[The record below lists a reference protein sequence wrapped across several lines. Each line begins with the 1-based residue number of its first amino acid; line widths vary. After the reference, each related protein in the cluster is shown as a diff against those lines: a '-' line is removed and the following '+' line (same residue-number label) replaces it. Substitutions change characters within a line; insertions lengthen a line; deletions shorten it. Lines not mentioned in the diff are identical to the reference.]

1 MLSHLATSVIK
12 LGQKRQND
20 DLKDMLEKL
29 QSSQLIDMV
38 VSSIDSIDGYTLWH
52 FTLLGLA
59 HSERSAG
66 KRFELVMAVLQHLS
80 VVELSTKQIF
90 DLIARFLTDLPSL
103 TPEQLVEIC
112 ELCVESIRAGDPK
125 CIAWKHLLP
134 QTIIQLLTG
143 SGAGRFNANGMLLT
157 GTDYRQKVLEEIFKM
172 KLQLAILTPLCG
184 MFRDLTLSKD
194 EATIF
199 VTKVSDSM
207 KNIEPLELP
216 PLACQL
222 FHVCLKHPCLLVI
235 PLMALQKYFHKNY
248 YKKVLSNENSDTTDF
263 DSIDR
268 YSDSEIREAE
278 ETILF
283 HLSNVVEFRIDEAQT
298 VAMFKPFQNNPEI
311 LLAPFLVGAL
321 LAMSKINR
329 QPDTTD
335 VVASPIMAF
344 LIKLIAISEKERE
357 MCTQSAWCRGR
368 IEPSVIARIDQLF
381 RTLTENSQEGK
392 EVVTPGLINFAFA
405 LLLAKKQS
413 KLHGIA
419 INFFQLFIKRRF
431 IFGSGIVAKLKKY
444 LFADLEETQF
454 NTCLTTLSLTNA
466 LTVSEC
472 TNTIQFI
479 MDYLLLINGIHA
491 MRFMAFIFPLLRI
504 SHTIRDRY
512 IEVLRKAMYHGETS
526 TRIMGVFGFCS
537 LLKQLKN
544 NNSRRSIMG
553 NGAGN
558 YTQLTISGMSL
569 LSQATYGSQNNP
581 NVHFDMLTLEIMG
594 MLRKCFTQTVEVR
607 EMLYEALGRAE
618 EFNTQL
624 LPHVLQFIDWHFESF
639 FGENP
644 KESFRIDFE
653 KCVRYKGE
661 QCEDDPTPDE
671 QRPVVVYDNIGR
683 LTVFMVHCVVLCDQH
698 EVQHD
703 TSAVKDTL
711 QLIVE
716 RIDNISTDD
725 MGIIGTLDTK
735 SIIFATQYLNTL
747 EAAMAFCAWKT
758 KPDNNLLRDFVRL
771 FKHHQHSVEKFK
783 KLEPK
788 KGNKKNASSEASCNA
803 STLAGSLK
811 SAGISFK
818 PENVWDLATVERI
831 LRISLDTMTNY
842 AKDEDLK
849 LFRGNRDLQQYV
861 LKIACQKLEE
871 LRSLPDYWQVNHSK
885 RIFGHLAECTK
896 LVYDR
901 CVKKTTELVGNG
913 GLLVVQAAVE
923 CFRQGLTSAIEL
935 YDRKF
940 NDFLQLICCTIGPS
954 FKKELLLQLQTII
967 DEYFKDASEPEPI
980 GEKIIVGLVQ
990 CLELLYKS
998 AIITQDHLAQG
1009 YDWLQNFCI
1018 NTKLKLKSFAI
1029 MHRLL
1034 FDLRIRTQTGAYF
1047 DSVAMRLELKF
1058 GQIAAEETSPL
1069 FYFKSITSATAEPT
1083 FHCLC
1088 AIFRQQLDE
1097 IEHLILRTNSLMMR
1111 LKVFGLDDTDETSQL
1126 LKSIERSICSQLVHI
1141 LGSLTHLC
1149 NTNLPLGSTM
1159 DALIKLLLSMYGCLA
1174 NLSKHFLARHSIVPI
1189 AYDATKFN
1197 LVVKSSK
1204 PLASKI
1210 YDLIPFVEENIIGQ
1224 DDEGDQKATASSAA
1238 KAKSNRDKVLRQT
1251 KLIPKL
1257 VFRIETFNKIVMQ
1270 LSKKTKKDLT
1280 YLLHM
1285 GTVRDFRIKTS
1296 ALVEAI
1302 QRTVSDRAE
1311 DGEELA
1317 EEEES
1322 EPQLDRNE
1330 MDDDDDEENVDRTA
1344 CSNRSEVMQQ
1354 TRGHKSN
1361 LSAEALA
1368 LKNLARL
1375 NERTRKAAK
1384 KRAFET
1390 IQDGEEVP
1398 AMVSK
1403 RAKPTKKKA
1412 TGSKINKRVLEEVAA
1427 IEHGEKRVVEAQDVQ
1442 VAQHVTRTRTLG
1454 LPRRSARKH
1463 DM

>member
-1 MLSHLATSVIK
+1 MLPNLVSSVIK
-12 LGQKRQND
+12 FGQKRQND
-20 DLKDMLEKL
+20 ELKELLEKM

-38 VSSIDSIDGYTLWH
+38 VSNIDSIDGYTLWH

-66 KRFELVMAVLQHLS
+66 KRFELVMAVLQHLNS
-80 VVELSTKQIF
+80 VELSTKQIF
-90 DLIARFLTDLPSL
+90 DLVARFLTDLPSL
-103 TPEQLVEIC
+103 TLEQLVGIC

-125 CIAWKHLLP
+125 CITWKHLLP
-134 QTIIQLLTG
+134 QTILQL
-143 SGAGRFNANGMLLT
+143 SGNAGRFNANGMLMT
-157 GTDYRQKVLEEIFKM
+157 GTEYRQKMLEEIFKM
-172 KLQLAILTPLCG
+172 KLQLSILTPLCG
-184 MFRDLTLSKD
+184 MFRDFTLSKD
-194 EATIF
+194 ETSIF
-199 VTKVSDSM
+199 VTKISDSL

-222 FHVCLKHPCLLVI
+222 FHVCLKHPSLLVI

-248 YKKVLSNENSDTTDF
+248 YKKLLSNENSDTTDF
-263 DSIDR
+263 DSID
-268 YSDSEIREAE
+268 SEIRDSE

-283 HLSNVVEFRIDEAQT
+283 HLSNVIEFRIDETQT
-298 VAMFKPFQNNPEI
+298 VAMFKPFQNNPEV
-311 LLAPFLVGAL
+311 LLTPFLVGAL

-335 VVASPIMAF
+335 VVASPIMTF

-357 MCTQSAWCRGR
+357 MCAQSAWCRGR

-381 RTLTENSQEGK
+381 STLTDNSQEGK

-405 LLLAKKQS
+405 LLLAKKQT

-431 IFGSGIVAKLKKY
+431 IFGNGIIAKIKKY

-479 MDYLLLINGIHA
+479 MDYLLLINGTHA
-491 MRFMAFIFPLLRI
+491 MRFMAFIFPLLRV

-512 IEVLRKAMYHGETS
+512 IEVLRKAMYNGETS

-569 LSQATYGSQNNP
+569 LSQATYGSSNNP
-581 NVHFDMLTLEIMG
+581 NIHFDMLTLEIMG
-594 MLRKCFTQTVEVR
+594 MLRKCFTQTLEVR
-607 EMLYEALGRAE
+607 EMLYEALGRAV

-644 KESFRIDFE
+644 KETFRIDYD

-661 QCEDDPTPDE
+661 VNETDLPDE
-671 QRPVVVYDNIGR
+671 QRSIVVYDNVGR
-683 LTVFMVHCVVLCDQH
+683 LTAFMVHCVVLCDQH
-698 EVQHD
+698 DVQHD
-703 TSAVKDTL
+703 TSAVKNTL

-716 RIDNISTDD
+716 RIDNLSKED
-725 MGIIGTLDTK
+725 MGIK
-735 SIIFATQYLNTL
+735 
-747 EAAMAFCAWKT
+747 M
-758 KPDNNLLRDFVRL
+758 
-771 FKHHQHSVEKFK
+771 
-783 KLEPK
+783 EPK
-788 KGNKKNASSEASCNA
+788 KANKKNVTDVTINS
-803 STLAGSLK
+803 STLAGALK
-811 SAGISFK
+811 TGISFK
-818 PENVWDLATVERI
+818 PENIWDLATIERI

-842 AKDEDLK
+842 AKEEDLK
-849 LFRGNRDLQQYV
+849 LFRGNRDLQQYL
-861 LKIACQKLEE
+861 LKIASQRLEG

-901 CVKKTTELVGNG
+901 CIKKTAELTENG

-935 YDRKF
+935 YERKF

-954 FKKELLLQLQTII
+954 FKMELLAQLQTIV
-967 DEYFKDASEPEPI
+967 DWYFKDGGEPESV
-980 GEKIIVGLVQ
+980 GDKIVVGLMQ

-998 AIITQDHLAQG
+998 PVITQDHLAQG
-1009 YDWLQNFCI
+1009 YEWLQNFCI

-1034 FDLRIRTQTGAYF
+1034 FDLRLRTQTGAYF
-1047 DSVAMRLELKF
+1047 DSIAIRLELKF
-1058 GQIAAEETSPL
+1058 GQIATEETNPL

-1088 AIFRQQLDE
+1088 AIFRQQVEE
-1097 IEHLILRTNSLMMR
+1097 IEHLILRTNSLMVR

-1149 NTNLPLGSTM
+1149 NANLPLGSTM
-1159 DALIKLLLSMYGCLA
+1159 DALIKLLLSVYGCLA
-1174 NLSKHFLARHSIVPI
+1174 NLSKHFLARHAIVPI
-1189 AYDATKFN
+1189 AYDVTKFN

-1204 PLASKI
+1204 PLAAKI

-1224 DDEGDQKATASSAA
+1224 DEGDAPASSA

-1302 QRTVSDRAE
+1302 QRTISDKTDPEGIAS
-1311 DGEELA
+1311 
-1317 EEEES
+1317 EEET

-1330 MDDDDDEENVDRTA
+1330 DDDDDDEENINHTA
-1344 CSNRSEVMQQ
+1344 CSNRSEVTGAVQE
-1354 TRGHKSN
+1354 TKGRKTN
-1361 LSAEALA
+1361 LSAEGLA
-1368 LKNLARL
+1368 LKNLALL

-1384 KRAFET
+1384 KRALENAKE
-1390 IQDGEEVP
+1390 IEEAPV
-1398 AMVSK
+1398 ASK
-1403 RAKPTKKKA
+1403 KSKPTKKKG
-1412 TGSKINKRVLEEVAA
+1412 TVPKINKRALEELDAVKNR
-1427 IEHGEKRVVEAQDVQ
+1427 ENKVPVSEVQ
-1442 VAQHVTRTRTLG
+1442 VEQSVTRTRTLG
-1454 LPRRSARKH
+1454 LPRRSARKSEV
-1463 DM
+1463 

>member
-20 DLKDMLEKL
+20 ELKDMLEKL

-38 VSSIDSIDGYTLWH
+38 VPSLDSIDGYTLWH

-59 HSERSAG
+59 QSERSAS
-66 KRFELVMAVLQHLS
+66 KRFELVMAVLHHLNA
-80 VVELSTKQIF
+80 VELTTKQIF
-90 DLIARFLTDLPSL
+90 DLVARFLTDLPSL

-112 ELCVESIRAGDPK
+112 EFCVESIRAGDPK
-125 CIAWKHLLP
+125 CITWKYLLP
-134 QTIIQLLTG
+134 QTILQLL
-143 SGAGRFNANGMLLT
+143 SANAAGRFNANGMLLT

-172 KLQLAILTPLCG
+172 KLQLTILTPLCG
-184 MFRDLTLSKD
+184 MFRDLTISKD
-194 EATIF
+194 ETSIF
-199 VTKVSDSM
+199 VTKISDNL

-222 FHVCLKHPCLLVI
+222 FHVCLKHPSLLVI
-235 PLMALQKYFHKNY
+235 PLMALQKYFYKNY
-248 YKKVLSNENSDTTDF
+248 YKKLLSNENSDTTDF

-298 VAMFKPFQNNPEI
+298 VAMFKPFQNNPEV
-311 LLAPFLVGAL
+311 LLTPFLVGAL

-344 LIKLIAISEKERE
+344 LIKLITISEKERE

-368 IEPSVIARIDQLF
+368 IEPSIIARIDQLF
-381 RTLTENSQEGK
+381 RTLTDNSQEGK

-405 LLLAKKQS
+405 LLLAKKQT

-479 MDYLLLINGIHA
+479 MDYLLLINGSHA

-569 LSQATYGSQNNP
+569 LSQAAYGSPNNP

-607 EMLYEALGRAE
+607 EMLYEALGRAV

-661 QCEDDPTPDE
+661 LHEDDPSSDDH
-671 QRPVVVYDNIGR
+671 RSVVVYDNIGR

-698 EVQHD
+698 DVQHD
-703 TSAVKDTL
+703 TSAVKSTL

-716 RIDNISTDD
+716 RIDNLSTEV
-725 MGIIGTLDTK
+725 MK
-735 SIIFATQYLNTL
+735 
-747 EAAMAFCAWKT
+747 M
-758 KPDNNLLRDFVRL
+758 
-771 FKHHQHSVEKFK
+771 
-783 KLEPK
+783 EPK
-788 KGNKKNASSEASCNA
+788 KGNKKHTSSSEVSCNA

-811 SAGISFK
+811 SGISFK
-818 PENVWDLATVERI
+818 PENIWDLATVERI
-831 LRISLDTMTNY
+831 LRISFDIMTNY
-842 AKDEDLK
+842 AKEEDMK
-849 LFRGNRDLQQYV
+849 LLRGNRDLQQYV
-861 LKIACQKLEE
+861 LKIACQKLEA
-871 LRSLPDYWQVNHSK
+871 LRSLPDCWQVNHSK
-885 RIFGHLAECTK
+885 RIFSHLAECTK

-901 CVKKTTELVGNG
+901 CVKKISELIGNG
-913 GLLVVQAAVE
+913 GLLVAQAAVE

-954 FKKELLLQLQTII
+954 FKQELLLQLQTII
-967 DEYFKDASEPEPI
+967 EEYFKDGSEPEPV
-980 GEKIIVGLVQ
+980 GEKIVVGLVQ
-990 CLELLYKS
+990 CLEILYKS
-998 AIITQDHLAQG
+998 PIITQDHLAQG

-1047 DSVAMRLELKF
+1047 DSIAMRLELKF
-1058 GQIAAEETSPL
+1058 GQIAAEETNPL

-1097 IEHLILRTNSLMMR
+1097 IEHLILRTNSLMIR

-1126 LKSIERSICSQLVHI
+1126 LKSIERSICSQLVHL

-1159 DALIKLLLSMYGCLA
+1159 DALIKLLLSLYGCLA

-1189 AYDATKFN
+1189 AYDVTKFN

-1224 DDEGDQKATASSAA
+1224 DDEDKQQAASSAA

-1302 QRTVSDRAE
+1302 QRTVSDRAGGDE
-1311 DGEELA
+1311 TAD
-1317 EEEES
+1317 EEEA

-1330 MDDDDDEENVDRTA
+1330 DDDDDEENINRTA
-1344 CSNRSEVMQQ
+1344 CSNRSEVTGAVQE
-1354 TRGHKSN
+1354 TRGRKSN
-1361 LSAEALA
+1361 LSAETMA

-1384 KRAFET
+1384 KRAFESVKDVDE
-1390 IQDGEEVP
+1390 IPPV
-1398 AMVSK
+1398 VSK
-1403 RAKPTKKKA
+1403 KSKPTKKKA
-1412 TGSKINKRVLEEVAA
+1412 AAAKLNKRVLEEVGAV
-1427 IEHGEKRVVEAQDVQ
+1427 KNVENVTSAEVQDVQ
-1442 VAQHVTRTRTLG
+1442 EDQPVVRTRTLG

>member
-20 DLKDMLEKL
+20 ELKEMLEKL

-59 HSERSAG
+59 HSERSAN
-66 KRFELVMAVLQHLS
+66 KRFDLVMAVLQHLN

-103 TPEQLVEIC
+103 TSEQLVEIC

-125 CIAWKHLLP
+125 CTTTWKHLLP
-134 QTIIQLLTG
+134 QTILQLL
-143 SGAGRFNANGMLLT
+143 SGNAAGRFNANGMLLT
-157 GTDYRQKVLEEIFKM
+157 GADYRQKVLEEIFKM
-172 KLQLAILTPLCG
+172 KLQLSILTPLCG

-194 EATIF
+194 ETSIF
-199 VTKVSDSM
+199 VTKVSDSL

-222 FHVCLKHPCLLVI
+222 FHVCLKHPSLLVI

-248 YKKVLSNENSDTTDF
+248 YKKLLSNENSDTTDF

-298 VAMFKPFQNNPEI
+298 VAMFKPFQNNPEV
-311 LLAPFLVGAL
+311 LLTPFLVGSL

-381 RTLTENSQEGK
+381 STLTENSQEGK

-405 LLLAKKQS
+405 LLLAKKQT

-444 LFADLEETQF
+444 LFADLEESQF

-479 MDYLLLINGIHA
+479 MDYLLLINGTHA

-544 NNSRRSIMG
+544 NNARRSIMG

-569 LSQATYGSQNNP
+569 LSQAAYGSQNNP

-607 EMLYEALGRAE
+607 EMLYEALGRAV

-644 KESFRIDFE
+644 QESFRIDFE
-653 KCVRYKGE
+653 KCVRYKGGE
-661 QCEDDPTPDE
+661 LHEDEDASADG
-671 QRPVVVYDNIGR
+671 QRSVVVYDNIGR

-698 EVQHD
+698 DVQHD
-703 TSAVKDTL
+703 TGAVKSTL

-716 RIDNISTDD
+716 RIDNLSTED
-725 MGIIGTLDTK
+725 MGIHGTLDTK
-735 SIIFATQYLNTL
+735 GAIIASQYLNTL

-758 KPDNNLLRDFVRL
+758 KPDNVLLRDFVRL
-771 FKHHQHSVEKFK
+771 FKHHQHSLEK
-783 KLEPK
+783 
-788 KGNKKNASSEASCNA
+788 
-803 STLAGSLK
+803 
-811 SAGISFK
+811 FK
-818 PENVWDLATVERI
+818 PENVWDLATVERV

-842 AKDEDLK
+842 AKEEDLK
-849 LFRGNRDLQQYV
+849 MFRGNRDLQQYV
-861 LKIACQKLEE
+861 LKIACQKLEA

-885 RIFGHLAECTK
+885 RIFSHLAECTK

-901 CVKKTTELVGNG
+901 CIKKTSELIGNG
-913 GLLVVQAAVE
+913 GLLVAQTAVE
-923 CFRQGLTSAIEL
+923 CFRQGLTSAAEL
-935 YDRKF
+935 YERKF

-967 DEYFKDASEPEPI
+967 DEYFRDDSDPEPV

-990 CLELLYKS
+990 CLEMLYKS
-998 AIITQDHLAQG
+998 PIVTQDHLAQG

-1018 NTKLKLKSFAI
+1018 NTKLKRKSFAI
-1029 MHRLL
+1029 VHRLL
-1034 FDLRIRTQTGAYF
+1034 FELRIRTQTGAYF
-1047 DSVAMRLELKF
+1047 DSIAMRLELKF
-1058 GQIAAEETSPL
+1058 GQIAAEETNPL

-1083 FHCLC
+1083 FHCVC

-1097 IEHLILRTNSLMMR
+1097 IEHLILRTNSLMIR

-1126 LKSIERSICSQLVHI
+1126 LKSIERSVCSQLVHI

-1149 NTNLPLGSTM
+1149 NANLPLGSTM
-1159 DALIKLLLSMYGCLA
+1159 DALIKLLLSLYACLA
-1174 NLSKHFLARHSIVPI
+1174 NLSKHFLARHAIVPI
-1189 AYDATKFN
+1189 AYDVTKFN

-1204 PLASKI
+1204 PLAAKI

-1224 DDEGDQKATASSAA
+1224 DEEGEQQKAAAASSAA

-1302 QRTVSDRAE
+1302 QRTVSDRA
-1311 DGEELA
+1311 DGGEMSDEEA
-1317 EEEES
+1317 D
-1322 EPQLDRNE
+1322 EPQLDRTV
-1330 MDDDDDEENVDRTA
+1330 DDDEDEENINRTA
-1344 CSNRSEVMQQ
+1344 CSNRSEVAGGAVQE

-1384 KRAFET
+1384 KRAFESVK
-1390 IQDGEEVP
+1390 DVEEIPPV
-1398 AMVSK
+1398 VSK
-1403 RAKPTKKKA
+1403 KAKPIKKKA
-1412 TGSKINKRVLEEVAA
+1412 TGSKINKRALEEVGAVENVESVAA
-1427 IEHGEKRVVEAQDVQ
+1427 AEVQDVQ
-1442 VAQHVTRTRTLG
+1442 REEGQPVTRTRTLG